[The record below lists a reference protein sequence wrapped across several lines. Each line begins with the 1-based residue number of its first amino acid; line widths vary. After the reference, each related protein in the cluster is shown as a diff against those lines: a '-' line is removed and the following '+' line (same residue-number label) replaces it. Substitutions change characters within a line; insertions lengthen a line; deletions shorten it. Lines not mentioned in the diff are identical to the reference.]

1 MVEKFVLAGRWLP
14 VAVPQIWEDELAD
27 LCRETLE
34 SYRRVFRERCG
45 VAVALRMAVHRWIW
59 RVMEQVEGY
68 ASGVVGFRVNAIV
81 R

>member
-34 SYRRVFRERCG
+34 SYRRVFRERCNFG
-45 VAVALRMAVHRWIW
+45 MAYLRLSIDK
-59 RVMEQVEGY
+59 
-68 ASGVVGFRVNAIV
+68 
-81 R
+81 